1 MEQISQICVVWGN
14 AVALSRY
21 HLSPHSTNL
30 VGIRLLPEQRVQAP
44 GNFNC
49 DAPWAGRASEDRY
62 RLYKLTNCLSRF
74 GISGIDALGQGVL
87 KMAELLFIARQ
98 YRRVER
104 DGVVGR
110 RFDAQPHCNLPAAHF
125 RAVLSEADFR
135 EFGHRDQVAFLA
147 VVQHMALMAA
157 IDEAI
162 GYVAR
167 DREIAE

>member
-49 DAPWAGRASEDRY
+49 DAPWAGRVSEDRY

-98 YRRVER
+98 YAGWREMVS
-104 DGVVGR
+104 
-110 RFDAQPHCNLPAAHF
+110 LAAGST
-125 RAVLSEADFR
+125 LNPI
-135 EFGHRDQVAFLA
+135 
-147 VVQHMALMAA
+147 A
-157 IDEAI
+157 ICLQRTS
-162 GYVAR
+162 VPS
-167 DREIAE
+167 